1 MAGYVSEAVIRRLPG
16 YYRHLCELEAMG
28 VKQISSQEMGRQMH
42 LIPSQI
48 RQDINCFGGFGRKG
62 YGYNVTSLRQHIG
75 EILGLDHPHSVIII
89 GAGSIGSALAH
100 YPDFHGETFD
110 TKALFDID
118 PTRVGTNIG
127 GVPVYSMEE
136 LDSYLASH
144 AVDIAVLCVPKEA
157 AQEILNRLE
166 AGGVTAVWNFAPLD
180 LQHETDRML
189 VENVHLSDSL
199 RVLSYRMAHQDG
211 DAPKE

>member
-144 AVDIAVLCVPKEA
+144 AVDIAVLEGLYLEGVEDGTYTLSAFPLKISGVEA
-157 AQEILNRLE
+157 APCRAILI
-166 AGGVTAVWNFAPLD
+166 G
-180 LQHETDRML
+180 ETK
-189 VENVHLSDSL
+189 
-199 RVLSYRMAHQDG
+199 G
-211 DAPKE
+211 I